1 MRPQMMNTPPDGAG
15 SSTRETAIRRV
26 VGYCAFF
33 AIGLVVLRFQW
44 HILFDLDRSGLIQY
58 HIESLLLVPPLA
70 ILGCVRAFRGS
81 DEMLQLLAFATILM
95 ASVQLVGEL
104 TDFSQSARDILN
116 ALDRVY
122 GVLCLI
128 GWPAGMIA
136 KTRLARIVIVGALA
150 AIILPLSLSWNFKR
164 QEVTW
169 SREAPREREVALFG
183 AVEHGDLSSVESLIA
198 VGARLNAVDDGGW
211 GVMMRAVD
219 RGDTAMVRL
228 LLSRGANPNTRENL
242 QGDRPADRG
251 YLLLTGRTPLMAAAA
266 RGNVDIINLLLAAG
280 ADPLIRDAHGKT
292 AQDWA
297 LAANKPEVARLLI
310 SAEGKN

>member
-1 MRPQMMNTPPDGAG
+1 MNPLPDGAE
-15 SSTRETAIRRV
+15 STKSTAIGRV
-26 VGYCAFF
+26 VAYGAFF

-58 HIESLLLVPPLA
+58 YIESLLFVPPLA
-70 ILGCVRAFRGS
+70 ILGCVRAFRGG
-81 DEMLQLLAFATILM
+81 DEMLKLLAFATILM

-104 TDFSQSARDILN
+104 TDFSQSARDMLN

-136 KTRLARIVIVGALA
+136 KTWLARTVLVGALA

-169 SREAPREREVALFG
+169 SREVPRESEVALFD
-183 AVEHGDLSSVESLIA
+183 AVERGDLSRVESLIA
-198 VGARLNAVDDGGW
+198 DGARLNAVDDGGW

-228 LLSRGANPNTRENL
+228 LLSRGANPNARENL
-242 QGDRPADRG
+242 QGDRPAERG
-251 YLLLTGRTPLMAAAA
+251 YLMLTGRTPLMAAAA
-266 RGNVDIINLLLAAG
+266 RGNVDITNLLLAAG

-292 AQDWA
+292 ARDWA
-297 LAANKPEVARLLI
+297 LAANKPEVAGMLL
-310 SAEGKN
+310 SVEGKK